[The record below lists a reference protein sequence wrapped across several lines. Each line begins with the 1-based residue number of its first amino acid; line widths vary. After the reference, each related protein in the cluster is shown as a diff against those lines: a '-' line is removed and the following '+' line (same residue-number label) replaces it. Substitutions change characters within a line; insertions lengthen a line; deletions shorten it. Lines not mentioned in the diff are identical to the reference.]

1 MDQNEFIKY
10 VYKVDP
16 IDLMIRADEAK
27 KYLNEGKVDDALA
40 YALAAGVKLGVKAVL
55 DNIGSDKEE

>member
-1 MDQNEFIKY
+1 MEQNEFIKY

-27 KYLNEGKVDDALA
+27 KIPE
-40 YALAAGVKLGVKAVL
+40 
-55 DNIGSDKEE
+55 